1 MLSSSREIRM
11 AEARIRELKMSASPA
26 AKAAERLVSRLKRR
40 GLIHE
45 GTDAQPGEYLV
56 HVSALDG
63 LRRSVC
69 ISDTGELRWLRR
81 GHQERHQTLGV

>member
-1 MLSSSREIRM
+1 MLSNTREIRM
-11 AEARIRELKMSASPA
+11 AEARIRELKMSAPA
-26 AKAAERLVSRLKRR
+26 AKAAERLVSRLKRH

-56 HVSALDG
+56 HVSARDG

-69 ISDTGELRWLRR
+69 ISDTGELRWLR
-81 GHQERHQTLGV
+81 